1 VEQFSGNALT
11 DNVFHQAP
19 SVCRAARERLNGHR
33 ALVIWFTGLSGA
45 GKTTLANALE
55 AELHRQ
61 GRRTLVLD
69 GDNVTQGLC
78 ADLGF
83 LVQDRHENLRRVA
96 EMARM
101 TVEAGVVTLAAFISP
116 LAEDRAMV
124 RSIVGAASLFE
135 VYVRCPLDVCET
147 RDVKGLYKKVRRG
160 EIDNFTG
167 ISAPYDAPDS
177 ADLVLDTGVMPAA
190 ACVAILLQRLQS
202 RMALP

>member
-1 VEQFSGNALT
+1 
-11 DNVFHQAP
+11 
-19 SVCRAARERLNGHR
+19 
-33 ALVIWFTGLSGA
+33 
-45 GKTTLANALE
+45 
-55 AELHRQ
+55 
-61 GRRTLVLD
+61 
-69 GDNVTQGLC
+69 
-78 ADLGF
+78 
-83 LVQDRHENLRRVA
+83 
-96 EMARM
+96 M

-116 LAEDRAMV
+116 LAEDRAKV
-124 RSIVGAASLFE
+124 HSIVGAASLFE

-167 ISAPYDAPDS
+167 ISAPYEAPDS